1 MSDMHEATAAGIREL
16 KALLSAAL
24 MIAQARERTRE
35 RDLREQERELVAR
48 EREVRRRDSG
58 ERGLHPQQ
66 DAQRHTGGQE
76 AGRKDIPAAE
86 GTPRP
91 GPGYGQDWWEV
102 PPSNQAW
109 RDTTEGREVTRH
121 STEANQRAWDRTGLG
136 GDVPPNIA
144 LTELRDLA
152 ESGELLTLARD
163 AQDRHQPTGQDPQ
176 HTPEFTKNGDIADLA
191 EHWANALVS
200 NRSARAQED
209 ERVRALGVDPDEI
222 RDASTIPL
230 PPHTGQQPPGQSVTP
245 PVIDPEQVRQDADI
259 LAGPLETTPEAREQE
274 RDVTAEQAL
283 GEVAAHQEDAAA
295 EQPPSTPTVPGRAA
309 GLRRSSRA
317 GCIPATPRV
326 AFPVGWHPPGSSRS
340 PTGTRRG
347 PRAGTVDRFT
357 SPASGTT

>member
-1 MSDMHEATAAGIREL
+1 MNDMHEATAAGIREL

-24 MIAQARERTRE
+24 MIAQARERKRE
-35 RDLREQERELVAR
+35 QDLREQDRELVAR

-66 DAQRHTGGQE
+66 DVQRHTGGQD
-76 AGRKDIPAAE
+76 AGRKDILAA
-86 GTPRP
+86 
-91 GPGYGQDWWEV
+91 
-102 PPSNQAW
+102 
-109 RDTTEGREVTRH
+109 EGREVTRH
-121 STEANQRAWDRTGLG
+121 SAEANQTAWDRTGLG

-176 HTPEFTKNGDIADLA
+176 HTPEFTKNGDIAALVDT
-191 EHWANALVS
+191 WANAQVS
-200 NRSARAQED
+200 NRAARVQED

-259 LAGPLETTPEAREQE
+259 LAGPMETTPEAREQE
-274 RDVTAEQAL
+274 RDVTTEQAL

-295 EQPPSTPTVPGRAA
+295 EQAPEHPNGAWQGGGPAAKLAGRFYTSDPSSGIPGRLPPSRKQPITNRDQARTQ
-309 GLRRSSRA
+309 SR
-317 GCIPATPRV
+317 
-326 AFPVGWHPPGSSRS
+326 
-340 PTGTRRG
+340 
-347 PRAGTVDRFT
+347 DR
-357 SPASGTT
+357 

>member
-24 MIAQARERTRE
+24 MIAQARERKRE
-35 RDLREQERELVAR
+35 QDLREQDRELVAR

-66 DAQRHTGGQE
+66 DTQRDTGGQE

-163 AQDRHQPTGQDPQ
+163 AQDRHQPTEQDPQ
-176 HTPEFTKNGDIADLA
+176 HTPEFTKNGDLADLA
-191 EHWANALVS
+191 ALADTWADAQVS
-200 NRSARAQED
+200 ARGARAQED

-222 RDASTIPL
+222 REASTIPL

-274 RDVTAEQAL
+274 RDVTTEQAL
-283 GEVAAHQEDAAA
+283 GEVEARQEDAAA
-295 EQPPSTPTVPGRAA
+295 EQAPEHPNGAWQGGGPAAKLAGRLYTSDPSSGIPGRLAP
-309 GLRRSSRA
+309 SRKQPITNRDQA
-317 GCIPATPRV
+317 RTQ
-326 AFPVGWHPPGSSRS
+326 SR
-340 PTGTRRG
+340 
-347 PRAGTVDRFT
+347 DR
-357 SPASGTT
+357 

>member
-35 RDLREQERELVAR
+35 QDLREQERELVAR

-66 DAQRHTGGQE
+66 DAQRHTG
-76 AGRKDIPAAE
+76 
-86 GTPRP
+86 
-91 GPGYGQDWWEV
+91 QDWWEV
-102 PPSNQAW
+102 SPSNQAW

-121 STEANQRAWDRTGLG
+121 STEANQTAWDRTGLG

-191 EHWANALVS
+191 EHWANAQVS
-200 NRSARAQED
+200 NRAARAQED

-230 PPHTGQQPPGQSVTP
+230 PPHTGQQPPGQSFTP

-295 EQPPSTPTVPGRAA
+295 EQAPEHPNGAWQGGGPAAKLAGRLYTSDPSSGIPGRLAP
-309 GLRRSSRA
+309 SRKQPITNRDQA
-317 GCIPATPRV
+317 RTQ
-326 AFPVGWHPPGSSRS
+326 SR
-340 PTGTRRG
+340 
-347 PRAGTVDRFT
+347 DR
-357 SPASGTT
+357 

>member
-24 MIAQARERTRE
+24 MIAQARERKRE

-48 EREVRRRDSG
+48 EREVRRRDGG

-144 LTELRDLA
+144 LPELRDLA

-163 AQDRHQPTGQDPQ
+163 TQNRHQPTGQDPQ
-176 HTPEFTKNGDIADLA
+176 HTPEFTKNGDIAALA
-191 EHWANALVS
+191 EHWANAQVS
-200 NRSARAQED
+200 NRADRAQED

-230 PPHTGQQPPGQSVTP
+230 PPHTGQQPPGQSFTP

-259 LAGPLETTPEAREQE
+259 LAGPMETTPQAREQE

-283 GEVAAHQEDAAA
+283 GEVQAHQQDAAA
-295 EQPPSTPTVPGRAA
+295 EQAPEHPHGAWQGGGPAAKLAGRLYTSDPSSGIPGRLAPSPKQPITNRDQA
-309 GLRRSSRA
+309 RTQSR
-317 GCIPATPRV
+317 
-326 AFPVGWHPPGSSRS
+326 
-340 PTGTRRG
+340 
-347 PRAGTVDRFT
+347 DR
-357 SPASGTT
+357 